1 MCQSFAI
8 NGAKPGATSKE
19 SLALLWPL
27 APPFKL
33 PHMLRRLSS
42 AGCEL
47 APRNKRSLILLA
59 RLLIPAQLC
68 FGPIMGVIASGL
80 VYGSDEPRLWTA
92 GDRLLHASI
101 WVRCAF
107 KS

>member
-1 MCQSFAI
+1 MHVTC
-8 NGAKPGATSKE
+8 
-19 SLALLWPL
+19 
-27 APPFKL
+27 
-33 PHMLRRLSS
+33 RLSS

-80 VYGSDEPRLWTA
+80 VYGNDEPRLWAA
-92 GDRLLHASI
+92 GNRLLHASL
-101 WVRCAF
+101 WVRCAC
-107 KS
+107 KHLCVCMV

>member
-1 MCQSFAI
+1 MVLPPRASP
-8 NGAKPGATSKE
+8 K
-19 SLALLWPL
+19 LA
-27 APPFKL
+27 
-33 PHMLRRLSS
+33 HVLRRLSS

-68 FGPIMGVIASGL
+68 FGPILGVIASGL
-80 VYGSDEPRLWTA
+80 VYGSDEPRLWAA

-101 WVRCAF
+101 WVRSAYRT
-107 KS
+107 